1 MAYGFEVDGFF
12 LAEWSLVLLC
22 LLVKLMI
29 DQLTFIV
36 DYSFQLVAVGQSR
49 QQNGVL
55 RLVWAERTLIE

>member
-1 MAYGFEVDGFF
+1 MADGFEVDGLF
-12 LAEWSLVLLC
+12 LAEWSLVLLG

>member
-1 MAYGFEVDGFF
+1 MADGFEVDGLF
-12 LAEWSLVLLC
+12 LAEWPLVLLC

-49 QQNGVL
+49 Q
-55 RLVWAERTLIE
+55 

>member
-1 MAYGFEVDGFF
+1 MADGFEVDGLF

>member
-1 MAYGFEVDGFF
+1 MADGFEVDGLF
-12 LAEWSLVLLC
+12 LAEWPLVLLC